1 MAEEIDQKQVTSMI
15 RGLSKSPKGRRI
27 LQQAMRE
34 AGIDQPIGDVDKYAN
49 KAFSSARETAK
60 AEGKGFFGQ
69 VRAGF
74 KAARETQEQYQLATM
89 GTKRSRERILNML
102 GIEVG
107 DAFRKN
113 FEKKGTPEEIAAAKE
128 RFKIDKKKKDKGKKK
143 ESDGDESD
151 FKASRS
157 INFILKNVLE
167 LKDMVRKIESL
178 LTKPKLK
185 AGFTFDPRLGAS
197 GGYRS
202 TRGEN
207 KGKIVSAKE
216 ALATPRVSKAEKAE
230 AAKVARTESLSKAI
244 LADEDPMVKLQESV
258 LAILKSVGE
267 DSRTIHQKLD
277 DLKNEGGGGGSGLFD
292 NLLDVMTGGRRRSPG
307 RRTPRKSPNKKPN
320 GKIKG
325 IGQGL
330 KTAGKTVGK
339 FAKFIPG
346 VGAVVA
352 GGMAAYDGVT
362 GFQNAGE
369 ILDLKEGEEATTGQK
384 LSAAA
389 GSVVS
394 GLTFGLVD
402 EKTVA
407 KGIASATGA
416 GPAPAPAPSSGPRF
430 RLGPAA
436 AKRGKIEPSAGKNAA
451 LAAAG
456 KAGITGAHL
465 AQFMAQLDHES
476 GHFTRVEE
484 NLRYSA
490 KRLRQIFPKYY
501 KTDAEA
507 QADEMQPQKIA
518 NRVYANRMGNG
529 PPESGDGYKYR
540 GRGLIQLTGKDNYK
554 RFGSMVGMD
563 LVGNPDMAGSLSTA
577 ADIAAAFYKKNVM
590 DRGIPAEDTKKVTKA
605 INGGSIGLSDRE
617 SLFASYM
624 KDPKAMQPSGA
635 PAAAGEDSAE
645 KPLYASNEQ
654 SVPTGGGSAPQA
666 EQAKSETLTAQA
678 ASPTPAATP
687 APTEALQPQQ
697 SAAGPAMAAASDQL
711 AQNQM
716 VAQNA
721 PPPAPV
727 VVNSGG
733 GGGKSASPPQ
743 QRTPMAKAPTRSNDS
758 SFTRALARDFS
769 HPSAFTT
776 VSMV

>member
-1 MAEEIDQKQVTSMI
+1 MAEDIDQKQVTSYI
-15 RGLSKSPKGRRI
+15 RGLNQTAKGRRI

-34 AGIDQPIGDVDKYAN
+34 AGIDQPGGDVDKYAN
-49 KAFSSARETAK
+49 KAFSDARQAAK
-60 AEGKGFFGQ
+60 AEGKGFFRQ
-69 VRAGF
+69 VGAGL

-89 GTKRSRERILNML
+89 GTKRNRERILNML

-107 DAFRKN
+107 DVFRKN

-128 RFKIDKKKKDKGKKK
+128 RFKIDKKTKDKAKK
-143 ESDGDESD
+143 EGGGEGD
-151 FKASRS
+151 FKSGRS
-157 INFILKNVLE
+157 LNFILKNVLE

-216 ALATPRVSKAEKAE
+216 ALAAPKVSKAEKAE
-230 AAKVARTESLSKAI
+230 AAKVARTEALSKAI

-277 DLKNEGGGGGSGLFD
+277 DLKNDSGGDGGFGLGD
-292 NLLDVMTGGRRRSPG
+292 LLDIGTRRRGPG
-307 RRTPRKSPNKKPN
+307 RRTPKKTPK
-320 GKIKG
+320 GKPKGRIGKGLGKG
-325 IGQGL
+325 IAS
-330 KTAGKTVGK
+330 AGKAIGK
-339 FAKFIPG
+339 FGKFIPG

-369 ILDLKEGEEATTGQK
+369 ILDLKEGEQATTGQK

-416 GPAPAPAPSSGPRF
+416 GPAPAPAPSSGPKF

-436 AKRGKIEPSAGKNAA
+436 AKRGKIEASAGKNAA

-563 LVGNPDMAGSLSTA
+563 LVSNPDMAGSLSTA

-605 INGGSIGLSDRE
+605 INGGSIGLADRE

-624 KDPKAMQPSGA
+624 KDAGSLQPSGA
-635 PAAAGEDSAE
+635 PPATGEETAE
-645 KPLYASNEQ
+645 KPLYASAEQ
-654 SVPTGGGSAPQA
+654 SVPASGGGTPQA
-666 EQAKSETLTAQA
+666 TEAKSETLTAQA
-678 ASPTPAATP
+678 APPVPKATP

-697 SAAGPAMAAASDQL
+697 STAGPAMAAASDQL

-733 GGGKSASPPQ
+733 GGGKSSTPPPQ
-743 QRTPMAKAPTRSNDS
+743 KAQLAKAPTRNNDN

-769 HPSAFTT
+769 HPTAFTT

>member
-1 MAEEIDQKQVTSMI
+1 MAEEIDKKQAVSMI
-15 RGLSKSPKGRRI
+15 RSLNKTAKGRRI

-34 AGIDQPIGDVDKYAN
+34 AGIDQPGDDVDKYAN
-49 KAFSSARETAK
+49 KAFSDAKQAAK

-69 VRAGF
+69 MGAGF

-89 GTKRSRERILNML
+89 GTKKNRERILNML

-107 DAFRKN
+107 DVFRKN

-128 RFKIDKKKKDKGKKK
+128 RFKIDKKTKDKAKK
-143 ESDGDESD
+143 EGGEESD
-151 FKASRS
+151 FKSGRS
-157 INFILKNVLE
+157 LNFILKNVLE

-216 ALATPRVSKAEKAE
+216 ALAAPRVSKAEKAE
-230 AAKVARTESLSKAI
+230 AAKMARTEALSRAI
-244 LADEDPMVKLQESV
+244 LADEDPMIKLQESV

-277 DLKNEGGGGGSGLFD
+277 DLKNESGGGGSGLFD

-416 GPAPAPAPSSGPRF
+416 GPAPSSAPAPSSGPRF

-436 AKRGKIEPSAGKNAA
+436 ARRGKIESSAGKNAA

-554 RFGSMVGMD
+554 RFGSMIGVD
-563 LVGNPDMAGSLSTA
+563 LVSNPDMAGNLSTA

-624 KDPKAMQPSGA
+624 KDPGSMQPSGA
-635 PAAAGEDSAE
+635 PVSGESTDQ
-645 KPLYASNEQ
+645 PLYASTEQ
-654 SVPTGGGSAPQA
+654 SISSGSGGGPQPVGA
-666 EQAKSETLTAQA
+666 QGSESSTAMT
-678 ASPTPAATP
+678 AST
-687 APTEALQPQQ
+687 LQPQQ
-697 SAAGPAMAAASDQL
+697 SSSGPTMAAASDQL

-716 VAQNA
+716 MAQNA

-727 VVNSGG
+727 VVNST
-733 GGGKSASPPQ
+733 GGGKATAQPPQ
-743 QRTPMAKAPTRSNDS
+743 QKTQLAKAPTRSNDS

>member
-1 MAEEIDQKQVTSMI
+1 MAEEIDPRQVASMI
-15 RGLSKSPKGRRI
+15 RGLNKSPKGRRI

-89 GTKRSRERILNML
+89 GTKTSRERILNML

-128 RFKIDKKKKDKGKKK
+128 RFKIDKKTKDKAKK
-143 ESDGDESD
+143 EGGGESD
-151 FKASRS
+151 FKSGRS

-185 AGFTFDPRLGAS
+185 AGFAFDPRLGAS

-207 KGKIVSAKE
+207 KGRIVSAKE
-216 ALATPRVSKAEKAE
+216 ALAAPKVSKAEKAE
-230 AAKVARTESLSKAI
+230 AAKVSRTESLSKAI

-267 DSRTIHQKLD
+267 DSKSIHDKLD
-277 DLKNEGGGGGSGLFD
+277 ELASQGGDSGFGLGD
-292 NLLDVMTGGRRRSPG
+292 LLDIGTLRGRRG
-307 RRTPRKSPNKKPN
+307 RRGGTRTKPKTKPK
-320 GKIKG
+320 GRLKG

-352 GGMAAYDGVT
+352 GGMAAYDGVS
-362 GFQNAGE
+362 GYQNAGE

-402 EKTVA
+402 EKKVA
-407 KGIASATGA
+407 QGIASATGA
-416 GPAPAPAPSSGPRF
+416 GPAPSSAPAPSSGPKF

-436 AKRGKIEPSAGKNAA
+436 AKRGKIEASAGKNAA

-501 KTDAEA
+501 KTDADA
-507 QADEMQPQKIA
+507 AADEMQPQKIA

-540 GRGLIQLTGKDNYK
+540 GRGLIQLTG
-554 RFGSMVGMD
+554 
-563 LVGNPDMAGSLSTA
+563 
-577 ADIAAAFYKKNVM
+577 
-590 DRGIPAEDTKKVTKA
+590 
-605 INGGSIGLSDRE
+605 
-617 SLFASYM
+617 
-624 KDPKAMQPSGA
+624 
-635 PAAAGEDSAE
+635 
-645 KPLYASNEQ
+645 
-654 SVPTGGGSAPQA
+654 
-666 EQAKSETLTAQA
+666 
-678 ASPTPAATP
+678 
-687 APTEALQPQQ
+687 
-697 SAAGPAMAAASDQL
+697 
-711 AQNQM
+711 NQ
-716 VAQNA
+716 
-721 PPPAPV
+721 
-727 VVNSGG
+727 
-733 GGGKSASPPQ
+733 
-743 QRTPMAKAPTRSNDS
+743 
-758 SFTRALARDFS
+758 
-769 HPSAFTT
+769 
-776 VSMV
+776 